1 MHGDRIS
8 MELPILYF
16 KVKNS
21 NYGAFVMKISFY
33 LCKHADPDEMP
44 HYATLFHLGLHSL
57 PKYPKWQGII

>member
-21 NYGAFVMKISFY
+21 SYGAFVMKISFY
-33 LCKHADPDEMP
+33 LCKHADPDKMP
-44 HYATLFHLGLHSL
+44 HYAT
-57 PKYPKWQGII
+57 